1 MAGIRLHAQLYSDL
15 TRSFNFLIEMNMK
28 KYIKYM
34 VSMAALASVVATG
47 CKKDFFNR
55 PPENSSTVGTYYQ
68 TVAQVQASTN
78 ALYAA
83 PWFGYNT
90 KVSWSIS
97 ELMSGNGRSGSSD
110 VVNFGNFSVANGNFE
125 LSAAWNSL
133 FTVVAQS
140 NALLNNLPTA
150 APASISP
157 AVVNNA
163 LGEAR
168 LMRATAYFYLVRLFG
183 NVPLVENPT
192 ALASSFQTVPTNPVT
207 DVYKF
212 IIRDLKFAEANCTPN
227 VASTG
232 HVSSGSA
239 SALLS
244 KVYLYMQDYA
254 NARLEA
260 EKVINSGEFG
270 LLGVDVA
277 GKSYQDLFMIA
288 NNNNRESI
296 IALQWLANAGYGFG
310 NGMQASLA
318 FSSAITQTGDGYG
331 VLAPT
336 FDLQDAFKAAGDTI
350 RRHACIML
358 PGEYYPELDKATGG
372 YKLPYNASS
381 QGTHAQIKK
390 YVCGSPADNNG
401 ASAFQATG
409 ENTYI
414 MRLAD
419 VYLIEAEAILGAS
432 ANPGVG
438 HGLDTNATTSDP
450 TAMKY
455 FNLVRQ
461 RAGIPAKT
469 SITFRDII
477 KERRL
482 EFAVEGDY
490 WYDLTRIDGFNS
502 ATHPNAIAIISKQNR
517 GDSSNGTAPFYKDF
531 VRYNES
537 FAPPTD
543 AQFLFPIPAT
553 EVAADP
559 NLIKTPVPYV
569 FK

>member
-1 MAGIRLHAQLYSDL
+1 
-15 TRSFNFLIEMNMK
+15 MK

-34 VSMAALASVVATG
+34 IGMAALATVVAG

-55 PPENSSTVGTYYQ
+55 PPENQSTVGTYYQ
-68 TVAQVQASTN
+68 TTSQVQASTN

-97 ELMSGNGRSGSSD
+97 ELMSGNGRTYSSD

-133 FTVVAQS
+133 FTVIAQS
-140 NALLNNLPTA
+140 NALLNNLPAA
-150 APASISP
+150 APASVP
-157 AVVNNA
+157 APVINNA

-168 LMRATAYFYLVRLFG
+168 VMRAAAYFYLVRIFG

-192 ALASSFQTVPTNPVT
+192 AEASNFQTVPTNPVT

-212 IIRDLKFAEANCTPN
+212 IIRDLKFGEANCTPM

-254 NARLEA
+254 DARTEA

-270 LLGVDVA
+270 LLGVDIA
-277 GKSYQDLFMIA
+277 GLSYGDLFKIA

-296 IALQWLANAGYGFG
+296 IAMQWLANAGYGFG
-310 NGMQASLA
+310 NGMQSSLA
-318 FSSAITQTGDGYG
+318 YNSTITQTGDGYG

-336 FDLQDAFKAAGDTI
+336 FDLVDAFHAAGDTI
-350 RRHACIML
+350 RRHATIML
-358 PGEYYPELDKATGG
+358 PGEFYPELNQAGG
-372 YKLPYNASS
+372 GFTLPENASS

-390 YVCGSPADNNG
+390 YVTGSPADNNG
-401 ASAFQATG
+401 KSAFQSTG
-409 ENTYI
+409 MNTYI
-414 MRLAD
+414 MRYAD

-450 TAMKY
+450 TALKY
-455 FNLVRQ
+455 FNLIRQ
-461 RAGIPAKT
+461 RAGLAPKA

-482 EFAVEGDY
+482 EFAIEGDY
-490 WYDLTRIDGFNS
+490 WYDLGRLDGFNAS
-502 ATHPNAIAIISKQNR
+502 SHPVAISIISKQNR
-517 GDSSNGTAPFYKDF
+517 GDSSQGTVAYFYTGDYTRYYDDYFTPTSSQF
-531 VRYNES
+531 VL
-537 FAPPTD
+537 PV
-543 AQFLFPIPAT
+543 PAT
-553 EVAADP
+553 EAAADP
-559 NLIKTPVPYV
+559 NLIKAPVPYV
-569 FK
+569 FN

>member
-1 MAGIRLHAQLYSDL
+1 
-15 TRSFNFLIEMNMK
+15 MK
-28 KYIKYM
+28 KNLKYII
-34 VSMAALASVVATG
+34 SMAALASVVAAG

-55 PPENSSTVGTYYQ
+55 PPENQSTVGSYYQ
-68 TVAQVQASTN
+68 TTSQVQASTN

-90 KVSWSIS
+90 KVSWAIS
-97 ELMSGNGRSGSSD
+97 EMMSGNGRSGSSD
-110 VVNFGNFSVANGNFE
+110 VVNFGNFSVSNGNFE

-133 FTVVAQS
+133 FTVIAQS
-140 NALLNNLPTA
+140 NALLNNLPA
-150 APASISP
+150 AVPSSVPAP
-157 AVVNNA
+157 VVNNA

-168 LMRATAYFYLVRLFG
+168 LMRAAAYFYLVRLFG

-192 ALASSFQTVPTNPVT
+192 VEASNFQTVPTNPVT

-212 IIRDLKFAEANCTPN
+212 IVRDLQFAETNCTAN

-239 SALLS
+239 SALLA

-254 NARLEA
+254 NARKEA

-277 GKSYQDLFMIA
+277 GKSYEDLFRIA
-288 NNNNRESI
+288 NNNNKESI
-296 IALQWLANAGYGFG
+296 ISLQWLANAGYGFG
-310 NGMQASLA
+310 NGMQSSLA
-318 FSSAITQTGDGYG
+318 YSSAITQTGDGYG

-336 FDLQDAFKAAGDTI
+336 FDLQDAYKAAGDTI
-350 RRHACIML
+350 RRHASIML
-358 PGEYYPELDKATGG
+358 PGEYYPELDQATGG
-372 YKLPYNASS
+372 YTLPYNASS

-401 ASAFQATG
+401 ASAFQSTG

-414 MRLAD
+414 LRYAD

-432 ANPGVG
+432 ANPGAG
-438 HGLDTNATTSDP
+438 HGLDTNATTSDA
-450 TAMKY
+450 TALKY

-461 RAGIPAKT
+461 RAGLAPKV

-490 WYDLTRIDGFNS
+490 WYDLCRLDGFNS
-502 ATHPNAIAIISKQNR
+502 STHPVAIAIISKQNR
-517 GDSSNGTAPFYKDF
+517 GDSSNGTAPYYNDF
-531 VRYNES
+531 VRYNEP
-537 FAPPTD
+537 FTPPTD
-543 AQFLFPIPAT
+543 AQFLFPVPAT
-553 EVAADP
+553 EAAADP
-559 NLIKTPVPYV
+559 NLVKAPVPYN
-569 FK
+569 FN

>member
-1 MAGIRLHAQLYSDL
+1 
-15 TRSFNFLIEMNMK
+15 MK
-28 KYIKYM
+28 KYIKYIIGT
-34 VSMAALASVVATG
+34 AALASVVVTG

-55 PPENSSTVGTYYQ
+55 PPENQSTVGTYYQ

-90 KVSWSIS
+90 KVSWAIS
-97 ELMSGNGRSGSSD
+97 EMMSGNGRSGSSD

-133 FTVVAQS
+133 FTVIAQS

-150 APASISP
+150 APSSIP
-157 AVVNNA
+157 APVVNNA

-168 LMRATAYFYLVRLFG
+168 LMRAAAYFYLVRLFG

-192 ALASSFQTVPTNPVT
+192 ALANDFQTVPTNPVE

-212 IIRDLKFAEANCTPN
+212 IVRDLKFAEDNCNKN

-239 SALLS
+239 SALLA

-254 NARLEA
+254 NARIEA

-277 GKSYQDLFMIA
+277 GLSYEDLFKIA
-288 NNNNRESI
+288 NNNNKESI
-296 IALQWLANAGYGFG
+296 IAMQWLANAGYGFG

-318 FSSAITQTGDGYG
+318 YSSVITQTGDGYG

-336 FDLQDAFKAAGDTI
+336 FDLQDAYKAVGDTI

-358 PGEYYPELDKATGG
+358 PGEFYPELNQAGG
-372 YKLPYNASS
+372 GFTLPYNASS

-390 YVCGSPADNNG
+390 YVTGSPADNNG
-401 ASAFQATG
+401 KSAFQATG
-409 ENTYI
+409 MNTYI
-414 MRLAD
+414 MRYAD

-438 HGLDTNATTSDP
+438 HGLDTNATTSDVN
-450 TAMKY
+450 ALKY

-461 RAGIPAKT
+461 RAGLPAKT

-490 WYDLTRIDGFNS
+490 WYDLCRLDGFNS
-502 ATHPNAIAIISKQNR
+502 KIHPVAIAIISKQNR
-517 GDSSNGTAPFYKDF
+517 GDSSQGTAPFYKDY
-531 VRYNES
+531 VRYNEA
-537 FAPPTD
+537 FVPPTD
-543 AQFLFPIPAT
+543 AQFLFPVPAT

-559 NLIKTPVPYV
+559 NLIKDPVPYK
-569 FK
+569 F

>member
-1 MAGIRLHAQLYSDL
+1 
-15 TRSFNFLIEMNMK
+15 MK
-28 KYIKYM
+28 RYIKYM
-34 VSMAALASVVATG
+34 ISMAALASVVATG
-47 CKKDFFNR
+47 CKKEFFNR
-55 PPENSSTVGTYYQ
+55 PPENQSTVGTYYQ

-133 FTVVAQS
+133 FTVIAQS
-140 NALLNNLPTA
+140 NALLNNLPSA
-150 APASISP
+150 APKSIPAS
-157 AVVNNA
+157 VVNNA

-168 LMRATAYFYLVRLFG
+168 VMRATAYFFLVRLFG

-192 ALASSFQTVPTNPVT
+192 ALANNFQTVPTNPVT

-212 IIRDLKFAEANCTPN
+212 IIRDLKFAEDNCTKN
-227 VASTG
+227 VASSG

-239 SALLS
+239 SALLA

-270 LLGVDVA
+270 LLGGEVA
-277 GKSYQDLFMIA
+277 GSYSDLFKIA
-288 NNNNRESI
+288 NNNNKESI

-318 FSSAITQTGDGYG
+318 YSSTITQTGDGYG

-336 FDLQDAFKAAGDTI
+336 FDLQDAFKAVGDTI
-350 RRHACIML
+350 RRHASIML
-358 PGEYYPELDKATGG
+358 PGEFYPELNAAAGG
-372 YKLPYNASS
+372 YQLPYNASS

-390 YVCGSPADNNG
+390 YVTGSPADNNG
-401 ASAFQATG
+401 KSAFQATG
-409 ENTYI
+409 MNTYI
-414 MRLAD
+414 MRYAD
-419 VYLIEAEAILGAS
+419 LYLIEAEAILGAS
-432 ANPGVG
+432 KNPAVG
-438 HGLDTNATTSDP
+438 TGLDTNATTSDA
-450 TAMKY
+450 TALKY

-461 RAGIPAKT
+461 RAGIAPKT
-469 SITFRDII
+469 SISFRDII

-490 WYDLTRIDGFNS
+490 WYDLCRLDGFNS
-502 ATHPNAIAIISKQNR
+502 KTHSVAIAIISKQNR
-517 GDSSNGTAPFYKDF
+517 GDSSNGTGPFYKDYQ
-531 VRYNES
+531 RYNEP
-537 FAPPTD
+537 FAPPTNE
-543 AQFLFPIPAT
+543 QFLFPVPAT

-559 NLIKTPVPYV
+559 NLIKDPVPYQ
-569 FK
+569 F